1 MAVLADASAESLNPF
16 ITGAVEPG
24 STVITDAWQGYSGLR
39 SLGYTRERRSQRAAR
54 ARGEDPGELLLN
66 VHRVAAL
73 AKRWLLGTHQGSVD
87 EAHLPAYLDEFVF
100 RFNRRSSRSRGLVFY
115 RVLELAAG
123 HDPVRFRDLLAGKK
137 PRPAPAT
144 WGLGHPPTLER
155 PAANRPWRTGDLQLQ
170 LPIQL
175 RLSKYPSIVLMAL
188 KGRRSAPEERLQA
201 VQLLKEGNEAAV
213 VARMF
218 SVSRAMLFRWQQKYD
233 QGGPVA
239 LETKKTPGPASRLS
253 PTQLSKLYAIITGSD
268 PRQLEFDFGLW
279 TRKIIRE
286 LIRREFGV
294 KLSEVQVGR
303 LLNKMGLSPQRPLY
317 RAYQQ
322 DPERVEEW
330 KKSAYPKIRKLAAEE
345 GASIFFADE
354 ASIRTDHHAGTTW
367 APVGQTPVV
376 ITTGERKSVN
386 MVSAISP
393 RGELRF
399 RVQEGTMNAGK
410 FIDFLKA
417 LLDSVPGKI
426 FLIVDG
432 HPVHKAKKVSEFV
445 KEKADGRLSIFFL
458 PPYSPD
464 LNPDEWVWNNV
475 KNDRIGRSV
484 IMSADDLKAKAIG
497 ALRRLQKLPGIVRGF
512 LRDPKL
518 AYILELHL
526 GTARGV
532 YKGISSLVRYRRL
545 FAWAPEDSG
554 CSP

>member
-1 MAVLADASAESLNPF
+1 
-16 ITGAVEPG
+16 
-24 STVITDAWQGYSGLR
+24 
-39 SLGYTRERRSQRAAR
+39 
-54 ARGEDPGELLLN
+54 
-66 VHRVAAL
+66 
-73 AKRWLLGTHQGSVD
+73 
-87 EAHLPAYLDEFVF
+87 
-100 RFNRRSSRSRGLVFY
+100 
-115 RVLELAAG
+115 
-123 HDPVRFRDLLAGKK
+123 
-137 PRPAPAT
+137 
-144 WGLGHPPTLER
+144 
-155 PAANRPWRTGDLQLQ
+155 
-170 LPIQL
+170 
-175 RLSKYPSIVLMAL
+175 MAL
-188 KGRRSAPEERLQA
+188 KGRRSTPEERLQA
-201 VQLLKEGNEAAV
+201 VQLLKEGNEAAA
-213 VARMF
+213 VARMYN
-218 SVSRAMLFRWQQKYD
+218 VSRAMLFRWQQKYD

-286 LIRREFGV
+286 LIRREFRV

-330 KKSAYPKIRKLAAEE
+330 KKSAYPRIRQLATAE

-399 RVQEGTMNAGK
+399 RVHEGKMNAGK

-432 HPVHKAKKVSEFV
+432 HPVHKAKKVSEFM

-484 IMSADDLKAKAIG
+484 IMSAGDLKAKAIG
-497 ALRRLQKLPGIVRGF
+497 ALRRLQKLPGLVRGF

-518 AYILELHL
+518 AYILELHP
-526 GTARGV
+526 GTACGV
-532 YKGISSLVRYRRL
+532 YKHIFSLVS
-545 FAWAPEDSG
+545 AWKRSQSLP
-554 CSP
+554 

>member
-1 MAVLADASAESLNPF
+1 
-16 ITGAVEPG
+16 
-24 STVITDAWQGYSGLR
+24 
-39 SLGYTRERRSQRAAR
+39 
-54 ARGEDPGELLLN
+54 
-66 VHRVAAL
+66 
-73 AKRWLLGTHQGSVD
+73 
-87 EAHLPAYLDEFVF
+87 
-100 RFNRRSSRSRGLVFY
+100 
-115 RVLELAAG
+115 
-123 HDPVRFRDLLAGKK
+123 
-137 PRPAPAT
+137 
-144 WGLGHPPTLER
+144 
-155 PAANRPWRTGDLQLQ
+155 
-170 LPIQL
+170 
-175 RLSKYPSIVLMAL
+175 
-188 KGRRSAPEERLQA
+188 
-201 VQLLKEGNEAAV
+201 
-213 VARMF
+213 MF

-303 LLNKMGLSPQRPLY
+303 LLNKIGLSPQRPLY

-322 DPERVEEW
+322 DPERVAEW

-464 LNPDEWVWNNV
+464 LDPDEWVWNNV

-518 AYILELHL
+518 AYILELHR
-526 GTARGV
+526 GTAHGV
-532 YKGISSLVRYRRL
+532 YKGISSLVSERATPRSARSRVTAMAGDAFEETLAGFRRWAGTTERKL
-545 FAWAPEDSG
+545 SGDPEEDAAELYTVFSLMPDYLGIDAPSRLTAGRLNELLLHVYPRKVTVLDRKDVASTIPALRDLTSYLADTGAITAATERAMDRELDEVEPDFADAVMDPSNWGRPRR
-554 CSP
+554 

>member
-1 MAVLADASAESLNPF
+1 
-16 ITGAVEPG
+16 
-24 STVITDAWQGYSGLR
+24 
-39 SLGYTRERRSQRAAR
+39 
-54 ARGEDPGELLLN
+54 
-66 VHRVAAL
+66 
-73 AKRWLLGTHQGSVD
+73 
-87 EAHLPAYLDEFVF
+87 
-100 RFNRRSSRSRGLVFY
+100 
-115 RVLELAAG
+115 
-123 HDPVRFRDLLAGKK
+123 
-137 PRPAPAT
+137 
-144 WGLGHPPTLER
+144 
-155 PAANRPWRTGDLQLQ
+155 
-170 LPIQL
+170 
-175 RLSKYPSIVLMAL
+175 
-188 KGRRSAPEERLQA
+188 
-201 VQLLKEGNEAAV
+201 
-213 VARMF
+213 MF

-239 LETKKTPGPASRLS
+239 LETKKTPGPASRMS

-294 KLSEVQVGR
+294 KFSEVQVGR
-303 LLNKMGLSPQRPLY
+303 LLKKMGLSPQRPLY

-322 DPERVEEW
+322 DPELVAEW
-330 KKSAYPKIRKLAAEE
+330 KKSVYPKIRELAAEE

-376 ITTGERKSVN
+376 ITTGERKTVN

-399 RVQEGTMNAGK
+399 RIQEGKMNAGK

-432 HPVHKAKKVSEFV
+432 HPVHKAKKVNEFV
-445 KEKADGRLSIFFL
+445 REKTDGRLSIFFL

-475 KNDRIGRSV
+475 KNDRIGRGV
-484 IMSADDLKAKAIG
+484 VMSKDDLKAKAIS

-512 LRDPKL
+512 FRDPKL
-518 AYILELHL
+518 SYILN
-526 GTARGV
+526 
-532 YKGISSLVRYRRL
+532 
-545 FAWAPEDSG
+545 
-554 CSP
+554 